1 MHFTS
6 EEVVMSTVSSPLAPS
21 PKPAEDR
28 RWRMVNR
35 TMRLHGHKPHALIE
49 TLHAVQESFGYI
61 DRDSL
66 RYVAA
71 ALQVPLSRVFAVA
84 TFYHYFTM
92 KPPGD
97 HTCVICMGTACYI
110 GGATGIIEKIQDAH
124 HVAPGETTADNRL
137 SLVTARCLGS
147 CGLAPAGVFDGEV
160 AGKLTAEV
168 VLEKLGR
175 WTDHDHDA

>member
-1 MHFTS
+1 MDVAR
-6 EEVVMSTVSSPLAPS
+6 EETTMSNVSNAPPPS
-21 PKPAEDR
+21 PQPAEDR

-49 TLHAVQESFGYI
+49 TLHAVQESFGYL
-61 DRDSL
+61 DLESL
-66 RYVAA
+66 RYVARS
-71 ALQVPLSRVFAVA
+71 LQVPLSRVFAVA

-97 HTCVICMGTACYI
+97 HTCVICLGTACYI
-110 GGATGIIEKIQDAH
+110 GGAAGILEKIQTAYQ
-124 HVAPGETTADNRL
+124 VAPGETTAGNRL

-147 CGLAPAGVFDGEV
+147 CGLAPAGVFDGVV
-160 AGKLTAEV
+160 AGKLTPEG

-175 WTDHDHDA
+175 WTRHDDDP

>member
-1 MHFTS
+1 
-6 EEVVMSTVSSPLAPS
+6 MSTAISPTPPS
-21 PKPAEDR
+21 PHPTEDR

-49 TLHAVQESFGYI
+49 TLHAVQESFGYL
-61 DRDSL
+61 DRESL
-66 RYVAA
+66 QYVAA

-92 KPPGD
+92 KPPGE
-97 HTCVICMGTACYI
+97 HTCVICLGTACYI
-110 GGATGIIEKIQDAH
+110 GGAAAILEKVQNAY
-124 HVAPGETTADNRL
+124 HVAPGETTVDNRL

-160 AGKLTAEV
+160 AGKLTPEG
-168 VLEKLGR
+168 VLQKLEG
-175 WTDHDHDA
+175 WNGHDHDA